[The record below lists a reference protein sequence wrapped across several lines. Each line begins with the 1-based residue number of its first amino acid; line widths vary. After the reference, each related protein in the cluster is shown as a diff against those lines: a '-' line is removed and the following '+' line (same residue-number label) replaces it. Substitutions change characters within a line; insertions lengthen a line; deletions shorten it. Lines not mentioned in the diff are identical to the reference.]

1 MILENRAAVQPFFG
15 QMADIFGRR
24 WLTLFIVSMFTLGS
38 GICGGATNGSMLIAG
53 REIHGIGSRG
63 LIMMIDVIVSD
74 LVPLRE
80 RGNFMAMVLS
90 IYSIGTSLDPWVG
103 GAIVDH
109 VSWRWVIVPFVAQE
123 KLTKRMLMLRNWNR
137 HSTSI
142 SQFAPSR

>member
-38 GICGGATNGSMLIAG
+38 GICGGATSGSMLIAG
-53 REIHGIGSRG
+53 RAIQGIGSGG
-63 LIMMIDVIVSD
+63 LNMMIDVIVSD

-90 IYSIGTSLDPWVG
+90 IYSIGTSLG
-103 GAIVDH
+103 
-109 VSWRWVIVPFVAQE
+109 
-123 KLTKRMLMLRNWNR
+123 LRVR
-137 HSTSI
+137 S
-142 SQFAPSR
+142 